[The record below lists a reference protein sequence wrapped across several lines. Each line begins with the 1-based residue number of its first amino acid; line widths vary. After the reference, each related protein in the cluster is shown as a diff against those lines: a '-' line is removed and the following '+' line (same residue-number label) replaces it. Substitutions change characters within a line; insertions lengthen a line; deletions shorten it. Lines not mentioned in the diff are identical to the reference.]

1 MRLEVAPY
9 QFAASSTD
17 STALDTVGGGD
28 TKLSSSK
35 VSRNSIASSS
45 SSTSTSS
52 LNIKVPDGNKK
63 TTPPKPSPKRS
74 MRRRRSGDDYYHP
87 NDGDGIDG
95 TDKSKGASTGV
106 DGSRSSTAGT
116 SIKDS
121 RYARPSSSRR
131 VKRESTSENTES
143 HKTGTGRSK
152 GSSSS
157 TKTLTDSLR
166 TEDIPVG
173 QWIVLISLLVGIFGY
188 VRQCNK
194 NSTKNSEKQLVTTKK
209 KKDKKKTNIQ
219 RNHSSM
225 NGRRKGKSHHSSN
238 GHKSK
243 TAMKQNIIKTK
254 TADKSNQDEIAKPT
268 ETEHQKP
275 DEEPPVIENT
285 TTEITESNPP
295 SEPQPTRKKKK
306 RVRKKSA
313 KIQST
318 NIPVVSED
326 VLIPSSKSSP
336 DSVSTDGSSTTAN
349 ISHQDRDHSV
359 NEEEFNQSFSNDYE
373 DYADFEVQT
382 PEAEWTTVP
391 TRAPKIQSS
400 NDSEKDGEVVV
411 VTNAPEVTVESSSSS
426 VSKDVLQPQDKVEIS
441 NTDEGSTI
449 SDVVKDAD
457 TTLTSATTEDTIT
470 SKPESEVSTETSY
483 ESDVTPQTNNHT
495 PNKAECSNESN
506 SIDNDQNSVEVE
518 QEEELSDINTSL
530 HDEDKNEHKDDDTK
544 EVDTSSFSQDGDEAL
559 ARMLQKEEED
569 MAAAADIKYE
579 LSAVVSPKGRPEV
592 GDVWEQVKKK
602 RTKKQQ
608 ATTTTTTVIM
618 EEQ

>member
-9 QFAASSTD
+9 QFAASSAD

-45 SSTSTSS
+45 SSTSASS

-87 NDGDGIDG
+87 NDDGIDG
-95 TDKSKGASTGV
+95 TDKSKGASTAGV
-106 DGSRSSTAGT
+106 DGSISSTTGT

-194 NSTKNSEKQLVTTKK
+194 NSTKKSEKQSVTTKK
-209 KKDKKKTNIQ
+209 KKVKKKTNIQ

-225 NGRRKGKSHHSSN
+225 NDRRKGRLHNSSN

-243 TAMKQNIIKTK
+243 TVVKQNIIKTK
-254 TADKSNQDEIAKPT
+254 TADTSNHDETAKPT
-268 ETEHQKP
+268 ETEHLNP

-295 SEPQPTRKKKK
+295 IEPQPTRKKKR

-313 KIQST
+313 KQQST

-326 VLIPSSKSSP
+326 VLLPSSKSSP

-391 TRAPKIQSS
+391 TRAPKSQSS

-411 VTNAPEVTVESSSSS
+411 VTNAPDVTVETSSSS
-426 VSKDVLQPQDKVEIS
+426 VSKDVSQPQDKVEIS

-449 SDVVKDAD
+449 SDVVKHAD
-457 TTLTSATTEDTIT
+457 TTLTPATTEDTIT

-495 PNKAECSNESN
+495 PNKAEYSNESN

-518 QEEELSDINTSL
+518 QEEELGDINTSL
-530 HDEDKNEHKDDDTK
+530 HNEDKNDEHKDDDTK

-579 LSAVVSPKGRPEV
+579 LTAVVSPKGRPEV

-608 ATTTTTTVIM
+608 ATITTVIM